1 MPAKKPRSM
10 SPEHKQALADGR
22 SQSRAVK
29 AYLEALETN
38 RPRRGRKRTPE
49 SINNRLA
56 KIEAE
61 IEAADPLKR
70 VNLIQEKI
78 NLEAEV
84 KAAAGTTVDMDGLEA
99 GFAAVAAA
107 YSASKGIT
115 FEAWREVGV
124 SAATLTK
131 AGISR
136 R

>member
-1 MPAKKPRSM
+1 M

-22 SQSRAVK
+22 AQSRAVK

-38 RPRRGRKRTPE
+38 RPKRGRKRTPE
-49 SINNRLA
+49 SISNRLST
-56 KIEAE
+56 IDGELE
-61 IEAADPLKR
+61 NADPLKR

-84 KAAAGTTVDMDGLEA
+84 KAATGDTVDMGALEA
-99 GFAAVAAA
+99 NFVEAAAA

-115 FEAWREVGV
+115 YEAWREVGV
-124 SAATLTK
+124 SRPVLSK

-136 R
+136 

>member
-1 MPAKKPRSM
+1 MATKKQRTM
-10 SPEHKQALADGR
+10 SDEHKRALADGR
-22 SQSRAVK
+22 SQSRSVK
-29 AYLEALETN
+29 AYLEGLESN
-38 RPRRGRKRTPE
+38 RPRRGRKRTPD

-56 KIEAE
+56 KIDVELE
-61 IEAADPLKR
+61 SADPLKR
-70 VNLIQEKI
+70 VNLVQEKI

-84 KAAAGTTVDMDGLEA
+84 KASTGNTVDLETLEA
-99 GFAAVAAA
+99 GFVEVAAA

-124 SAATLTK
+124 PTAVLAK

>member
-1 MPAKKPRSM
+1 MAQSKTRTM

-38 RPRRGRKRTPE
+38 RPKRGRKRTPE
-49 SINNRLA
+49 SISARLA
-56 KIEAE
+56 KIETELA
-61 IEAADPLKR
+61 AADPLKR

-84 KAAAGTTVDMDGLEA
+84 KAAAGDTVDLDALEA
-99 GFAAVAAA
+99 SFVESAGA

-115 FEAWREVGV
+115 YEAWREVGV
-124 SAATLTK
+124 PRSVLAK
-131 AGISR
+131 AGIGR
-136 R
+136 